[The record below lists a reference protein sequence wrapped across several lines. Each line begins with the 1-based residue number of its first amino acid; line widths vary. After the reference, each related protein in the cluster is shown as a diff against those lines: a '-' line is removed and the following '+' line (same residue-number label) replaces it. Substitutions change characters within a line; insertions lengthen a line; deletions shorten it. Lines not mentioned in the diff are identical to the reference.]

1 MIRLLAVVSL
11 VIVGC
16 AAAPR
21 EGPTNPPGPTTT
33 ELQELEKDYVDLRRF
48 DSQLQTV
55 DSTAAATPYC
65 VQVIQLRDSICALAA
80 RICQIA
86 SRDRS
91 PTIATERCTDGKTRC
106 QAAIDRTRTRGCETV
121 GSPPER
127 R

>member
-1 MIRLLAVVSL
+1 MNRLLAALSL

-16 AAAPR
+16 ASTR
-21 EGPTNPPGPTTT
+21 EGPTNPPGPTAT

-55 DSTAAATPYC
+55 DSQAAATPYC
-65 VQVIQLRDSICALAA
+65 VQVIQLRDSICALAS

-106 QAAIDRTRTRGCETV
+106 QAAIERTKARGCEAK
-121 GSPPER
+121 
-127 R
+127 